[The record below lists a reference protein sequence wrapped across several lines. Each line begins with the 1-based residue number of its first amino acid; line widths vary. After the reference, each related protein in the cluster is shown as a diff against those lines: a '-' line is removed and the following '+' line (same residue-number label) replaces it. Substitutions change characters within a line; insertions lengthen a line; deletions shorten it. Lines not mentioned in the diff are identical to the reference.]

1 MSARDE
7 AVRLLTE
14 LIPSSDL
21 QTRRE
26 AIEQLVDA
34 LIEAARVAEER
45 GRSVIL
51 DRQNLALAMALLVL
65 PLHAPWL
72 VVRWWVGKS
81 WQ

>member
-1 MSARDE
+1 MNARDE

-34 LIEAARVAEER
+34 LIEAARER
-45 GRSVIL
+45 KNVV
-51 DRQNLALAMALLVL
+51 DR
-65 PLHAPWL
+65 
-72 VVRWWVGKS
+72 
-81 WQ
+81 